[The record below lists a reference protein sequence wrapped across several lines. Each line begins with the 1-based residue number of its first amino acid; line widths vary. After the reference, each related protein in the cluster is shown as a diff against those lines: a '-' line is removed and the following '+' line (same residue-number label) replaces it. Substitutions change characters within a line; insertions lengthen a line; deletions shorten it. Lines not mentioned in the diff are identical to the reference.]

1 MNRQNV
7 VHKVFYALHFV
18 EARFI
23 RTYVSYIMY
32 DRKYM
37 SNQSDTTESTL
48 STTPPEKQAKIGRP
62 PRSSAAPVPWSIR
75 GVEPET
81 RRVLEK
87 AADRAGKTLGQYIND
102 DVRGF
107 AQSQLVKAQSPIAP
121 MDIQN
126 QIDHL
131 TKIVEGIANRLPEQG
146 RKSVWQR
153 LFG

>member
-1 MNRQNV
+1 MLYNV
-7 VHKVFYALHFV
+7 F
-18 EARFI
+18 
-23 RTYVSYIMY
+23 
-32 DRKYM
+32 DRNYM
-37 SNQSDTTESTL
+37 TTQEGMTESTL
-48 STTPPEKQAKIGRP
+48 STTSTEKPVKMGRP

-87 AADRAGKTLGQYIND
+87 AAERAGKTLGQYVND

-107 AQSQLVKAQSPIAP
+107 AQGQPVQTQSPIAP
-121 MDIQN
+121 VDIQN

-131 TKIVEGIANRLPEQG
+131 NKIVEGIATRLPEQG
-146 RKSVWQR
+146 KKSVWQR